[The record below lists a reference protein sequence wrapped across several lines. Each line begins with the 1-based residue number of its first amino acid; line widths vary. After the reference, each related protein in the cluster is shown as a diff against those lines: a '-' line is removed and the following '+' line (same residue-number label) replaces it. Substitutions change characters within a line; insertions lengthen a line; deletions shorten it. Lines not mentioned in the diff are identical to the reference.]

1 MIFLIGGNG
10 LIGSAF
16 SRYLKKNKI
25 SFKNLTRKNK
35 KNFFNKKCDLIIDCN
50 GNGSKRFGINNPLL
64 DFKASVETVIE
75 NLCKIKF
82 RKYIYISS
90 CQVYENLSKKKFSK
104 ENYISRQKKI
114 NNYGFNKII
123 AENYIKKYSK
133 KYMIIRLP
141 YVIGPNLKRNPFYD
155 LLYKK
160 RSFLTLDSKINCI
173 HTDSIVKICMELHK
187 KNINGTFNIGS
198 KNTIKINKIIKL
210 LKLKKNHLKKNKR
223 TKDIN
228 NINLDKIKKIC
239 NLPDIISETEKYF
252 NNEKI
257 KNFKSL

>member
-1 MIFLIGGNG
+1 
-10 LIGSAF
+10 
-16 SRYLKKNKI
+16 
-25 SFKNLTRKNK
+25 
-35 KNFFNKKCDLIIDCN
+35 
-50 GNGSKRFGINNPLL
+50 
-64 DFKASVETVIE
+64 
-75 NLCKIKF
+75 
-82 RKYIYISS
+82 
-90 CQVYENLSKKKFSK
+90 
-104 ENYISRQKKI
+104 
-114 NNYGFNKII
+114 
-123 AENYIKKYSK
+123 
-133 KYMIIRLP
+133 
-141 YVIGPNLKRNPFYD
+141 
-155 LLYKK
+155 
-160 RSFLTLDSKINCI
+160 
-173 HTDSIVKICMELHK
+173 MELHK